1 MGHLLV
7 ETCLLGFP
15 AVQEDRGAAGRNR
28 NHTCSLGVPG
38 SLSYYVSR
46 KMWSSNKKCTC
57 NIRWVVLA
65 PYNKSTIHHKN
76 ILFPEYI

>member
-15 AVQEDRGAAGRNR
+15 AVQEDRGAAGRPKNR

-38 SLSYYVSR
+38 SLSYYVS
-46 KMWSSNKKCTC
+46 
-57 NIRWVVLA
+57 
-65 PYNKSTIHHKN
+65 IHKDYHVELK
-76 ILFPEYI
+76 